1 MPRPRS
7 ERRRPEPVE
16 RMLRNLERR
25 VLDDVWLDR
34 LRSTAIGVLAP
45 VLAVTATVWWIDLF
59 VDPPAGMSLIVPTVV
74 LIILALAAG
83 TSLIAR
89 ATRRFRWC
97 CAAAYLCGLGTVVG
111 LGGFWWVRTGATG
124 PTLSWLVGAAD
135 VAVLCLAV
143 AWLTLLAAPVQRTH
157 PDMRG

>member
-1 MPRPRS
+1 
-7 ERRRPEPVE
+7 
-16 RMLRNLERR
+16 
-25 VLDDVWLDR
+25 
-34 LRSTAIGVLAP
+34 
-45 VLAVTATVWWIDLF
+45 
-59 VDPPAGMSLIVPTVV
+59 

-83 TSLIAR
+83 SSLIAR

-157 PDMRG
+157 PDMRR